1 MSDSSPATSESKPAH
16 SNLAT
21 RILIGLALGAIVGS
35 ILNWKLAPHGG
46 APASEAYE
54 RVRWVADN
62 IATPVGQVFLRMLF
76 MVVVPL
82 VFCSLFLGVSGLG
95 DLRKLGKI
103 GARTLAWF
111 GITTG
116 MAVVLGLVLMNTF
129 EPGKKIDRA
138 KAEEIRKEFKG
149 EADQKVEAAKEGT
162 GFSINTF
169 VNIVPKNV
177 LRSAS
182 DDRDTLGLIFFALI
196 LGAAATAFP
205 PERIKPFVDFCQVLY
220 DLCVKVLG
228 YAMKLAPLGVAGL
241 VFNVTSKLGIDV
253 LVALGYYVFVAML
266 GLFIHQFLVLG
277 LLAKWMGGWPIFDF
291 FRRSRLLMTTA
302 FSTSSSNATL
312 PTTIN
317 TAVTEFNVPRPI
329 AGFVLPLGAT
339 MNMNGTALFEGA
351 VVLFLAQVIGMEL
364 SLGQQVVVVC
374 LAVLT
379 AIGAAGVPGGSLP
392 LLALVLTQVGI
403 PADMLALVLGVDRLV
418 DMARTVP
425 NVTSDL
431 VCAMWVAKKEREST
445 S

>member
-1 MSDSSPATSESKPAH
+1 MTDSPAATTDKKPAH
-16 SNLAT
+16 GNLAT
-21 RILIGLALGAIVGS
+21 RILIGLIVGATAGS
-35 ILNWKLAPHGG
+35 LLNWQLAPHSG
-46 APASEAYE
+46 APASESYE
-54 RVRWVADN
+54 RVKWFADN
-62 IATPVGQVFLRMLF
+62 VATPVGQVFLRMLF
-76 MVVVPL
+76 MVVAPL

-103 GARTLAWF
+103 GMRTLAWF
-111 GITTG
+111 GLTTG
-116 MAVVLGLVLMNTF
+116 LAVILGLLLMNTF
-129 EPGKKIDRA
+129 EPGKQIDRA
-138 KAEEIRKEFKG
+138 KAEEIRQEFKG
-149 EADQKVEAAKEGT
+149 EADKKVQAAKAGT

-177 LRSAS
+177 VRSAS
-182 DDRDTLGLIFFALI
+182 DDSDTLGLIFFALI

-205 PERIKPFVDFCQVLY
+205 AEKIKPFVDWCQVLY

-228 YAMKLAPLGVAGL
+228 YAMKLAPFGVAGL

-253 LVALGYYVFVAML
+253 LVALGYYVFVALL
-266 GLFIHQFLVLG
+266 GLAIHQFIVLG
-277 LLAKWMGGWPIFDF
+277 LLAKWMGGWPILDF
-291 FRRSRLLMTTA
+291 FKRTRLLMTTA

-317 TAVTEFNVPRPI
+317 TAVNEFNVPRPL

-351 VVLFLAQVIGMEL
+351 VVLFLAQVIGMDL
-364 SLGQQVVVVC
+364 SLAQQAIVVC

-431 VCAMWVAKKEREST
+431 ICSMWVARKEREAQV
-445 S
+445 

>member
-1 MSDSSPATSESKPAH
+1 MTDTTGTEENKPH
-16 SNLAT
+16 GNLAG
-21 RILIGLALGAIVGS
+21 RILVGLLVGAVAGS
-35 ILNWKLAPHGG
+35 LLNWKF
-46 APASEAYE
+46 APAAGAAASPEYE
-54 RVRWVADN
+54 RVRWFADN
-62 IATPVGQVFLRMLF
+62 VASPVGQVFLRMLF

-116 MAVVLGLVLMNTF
+116 LAVVLGLVLMNTF

-149 EADQKVEAAKEGT
+149 EADKKVEAAKEGT
-162 GFSINTF
+162 GFGISTF

-177 LRSAS
+177 VRSAA

-196 LGAAATAFP
+196 LGAAATAFA
-205 PERIKPFVDFCQVLY
+205 PERIKPFVDVCQILY

-228 YAMKLAPLGVAGL
+228 YAMKLAPYGVAGL

-253 LVALGYYVFVAML
+253 LVALGYYVLVAMF
-266 GLFIHQFLVLG
+266 GLALHQYLVLG
-277 LLAKWMGGWPIFDF
+277 LLARWFGGWPIADF
-291 FRRSRLLMTTA
+291 FRRIKVLTVTA

-317 TAVTEFNVPRPI
+317 TAVNEFNVPKPI

-351 VVLFLAQVIGMEL
+351 VVLFLAQVAGIEL
-364 SLGQQVVVVC
+364 SLGSQAVVVC

-403 PADMLALVLGVDRLV
+403 PADMLALILGVDRLV

-431 VCAMWVAKKEREST
+431 VCAMWVAKKERAEKA
-445 S
+445 